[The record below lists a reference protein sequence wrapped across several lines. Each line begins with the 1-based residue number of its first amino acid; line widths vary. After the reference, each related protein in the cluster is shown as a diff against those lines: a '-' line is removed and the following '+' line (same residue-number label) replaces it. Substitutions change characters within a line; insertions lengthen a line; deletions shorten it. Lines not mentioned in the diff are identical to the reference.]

1 LRDVTV
7 TFRLPGAAAVKAV
20 IRDIS
25 RTGIA
30 LRHAGSIAVGRDL
43 EVDLPDAGGP
53 VTGRVIRAA
62 DGLVVITFSE
72 TPSMLARLDRALA
85 NLSGRRDAA

>member
-1 LRDVTV
+1 M
-7 TFRLPGAAAVKAV
+7 
-20 IRDIS
+20 
-25 RTGIA
+25 
-30 LRHAGSIAVGRDL
+30 
-43 EVDLPDAGGP
+43 
-53 VTGRVIRAA
+53 TGRVIRAA